1 MADDKAT
8 AFGIML
14 DDLISRIPDPST
26 LQRSDDLLAF
36 IRYAGQTTYPEL
48 QKNSFLKDS
57 LPAPSLIPFVL
68 NAQII
73 VLPVE
78 HVAETRLSELRM
90 SEN

>member
-48 QKNSFLKDS
+48 QKVSTLLEIGSAVLRCCRTVFLKT
-57 LPAPSLIPFVL
+57 LYL
-68 NAQII
+68 
-73 VLPVE
+73 
-78 HVAETRLSELRM
+78 HRH
-90 SEN
+90 